1 MDSERI
7 LRTAVFGGFKREDV
21 IRYVEQLKEEISDL
35 SEELRDKTEQIKALQ
50 EKADT
55 LSAECEKAKE
65 TKEMLAEAVAAL
77 ETANTENDRLQAEN
91 GALSE
96 RLSAVDRERETLDQ
110 KAQEIKASEA
120 QLGVAFLDARKY
132 ADEIVTAANQ
142 KAGETQTEAS
152 DSIAKQAGEVA
163 RLSNDVDA
171 LAATLAKSID
181 ELHADISALSVKL
194 SCAAQSLANRKE
206 AERFVPDISIKIEGS
221 PSSPSGDSAKTDNSG
236 LTLLRAEH

>member
-1 MDSERI
+1 M
-7 LRTAVFGGFKREDV
+7 
-21 IRYVEQLKEEISDL
+21 
-35 SEELRDKTEQIKALQ
+35 
-50 EKADT
+50 
-55 LSAECEKAKE
+55 
-65 TKEMLAEAVAAL
+65 
-77 ETANTENDRLQAEN
+77 
-91 GALSE
+91 
-96 RLSAVDRERETLDQ
+96 
-110 KAQEIKASEA
+110 
-120 QLGVAFLDARKY
+120 
-132 ADEIVTAANQ
+132 
-142 KAGETQTEAS
+142 
-152 DSIAKQAGEVA
+152 A